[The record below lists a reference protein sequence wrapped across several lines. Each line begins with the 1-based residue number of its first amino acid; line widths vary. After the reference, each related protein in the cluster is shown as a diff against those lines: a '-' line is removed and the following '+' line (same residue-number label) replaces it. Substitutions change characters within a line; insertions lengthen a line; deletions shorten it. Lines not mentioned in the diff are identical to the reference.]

1 MKIKSMNVNK
11 MKNSQKKD
19 NNLFLK
25 VITTINGVL
34 LIGIG
39 LYIVIKSIQNKNYLL
54 VIFGI
59 VPIIIGIIIIGYSFI
74 VLSEAN
80 KSSVRTCDS
89 GTILKISHPSLFKIR
104 GFMIDHMIEYYEMK
118 KETLYIDSKA
128 RRLVIKVEPK
138 EYMVVSFNDIDSC
151 NLEVNNV
158 DINCLNIRLTIKGLH
173 FEKTFELIKKSI
185 KITSNKYLQKI
196 KEGELIKSIL
206 SNNSPS

>member
-1 MKIKSMNVNK
+1 
-11 MKNSQKKD
+11 
-19 NNLFLK
+19 
-25 VITTINGVL
+25 
-34 LIGIG
+34 
-39 LYIVIKSIQNKNYLL
+39 
-54 VIFGI
+54 
-59 VPIIIGIIIIGYSFI
+59 
-74 VLSEAN
+74 
-80 KSSVRTCDS
+80 
-89 GTILKISHPSLFKIR
+89 
-104 GFMIDHMIEYYEMK
+104 MIEYYEMK

-128 RRLVIKVEPK
+128 RRLVIKVEPN

-158 DINCLNIRLTIKGLH
+158 DINRLNIRLTIKGLH